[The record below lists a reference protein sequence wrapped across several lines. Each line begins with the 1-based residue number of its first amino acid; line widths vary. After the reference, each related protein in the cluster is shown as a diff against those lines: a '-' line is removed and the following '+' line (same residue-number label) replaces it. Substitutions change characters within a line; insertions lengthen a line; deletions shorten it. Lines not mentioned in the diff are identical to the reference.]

1 MASGG
6 TGEAMDLSLK
16 DRVALVTGAGR
27 GIGRAIA
34 LELARAGAAVAVGD
48 IHLERYRGERYYRL
62 SRRVSDEAEEDV
74 PTSEA
79 VRALGSTS
87 LGVEF
92 DVSDPAAVEW
102 AVAQVTAELGP
113 VDVLV
118 NNAGIVNNIA
128 PLAEMARESWDHEI
142 AVNLSG
148 AFSCIQATVPGMAER
163 GFGRIIN
170 ISSIAAEIPA
180 PNQIAYG
187 ASKAGVIALTKA
199 VAKGYGG
206 HGVTCNAIQPGLIAT
221 PLVRS
226 MAEEQRQAWT
236 AQVPAGRLGE
246 PTEIAAVVAFLAS
259 PAAGFVNGVAI
270 PVDGGLLTG
279 R

>member
-1 MASGG
+1 
-6 TGEAMDLSLK
+6 MDLSLK

-34 LELARAGAAVAVGD
+34 LELARAGASVAVGD
-48 IHLERYRGERYYRL
+48 IHLDRYGGERYYRL
-62 SRRVSDEAEEDV
+62 SQRVSDEAEEETA
-74 PTSEA
+74 TSEA
-79 VRALGSTS
+79 VRALGSAS

-92 DVSDPAAVEW
+92 DVSDPVAVEQ
-102 AVAQVTAELGP
+102 AIAQVQTELGP

-118 NNAGIVNNIA
+118 NNAGIVNNIVRF
-128 PLAEMARESWDHEI
+128 AEMARESWDHEI
-142 AVNLSG
+142 AVNLTG
-148 AFSCIQATVPGMAER
+148 AFSCIQATAPGMAER

-170 ISSIAAEIPA
+170 ISSVAAETPD

-199 VAKGYGG
+199 VAKEYADR
-206 HGVTCNAIQPGLIAT
+206 GVTCNAIQPGLIAT

-226 MAEEQRQAWT
+226 MPEKLRQTWT

-246 PTEIAAVVAFLAS
+246 PAEIAAVATFLAS
-259 PAAGFVNGVAI
+259 PAAAFVNGVAI

>member
-1 MASGG
+1 MAAGA

-48 IHLERYRGERYYRL
+48 IHLERYGGERYYRL

-79 VRALGSTS
+79 VRALGSAS

-92 DVSDPAAVEW
+92 DVSDPAAVER
-102 AVAQVTAELGP
+102 AVAQVTVELGP

-170 ISSIAAEIPA
+170 ISSVAAETPA

-187 ASKAGVIALTKA
+187 ASKAGVIAMTKA
-199 VAKGYGG
+199 VAKG
-206 HGVTCNAIQPGLIAT
+206 
-221 PLVRS
+221 
-226 MAEEQRQAWT
+226 
-236 AQVPAGRLGE
+236 
-246 PTEIAAVVAFLAS
+246 
-259 PAAGFVNGVAI
+259 
-270 PVDGGLLTG
+270 
-279 R
+279 